1 MKKKITSIIGYSDY
15 IQIMVDN
22 NIEILYYHE
31 DGELR
36 YINNDNNLSIIEMP
50 FNIWNKIDNV
60 DDIEDIDDDV
70 IKELE
75 KYINE
80 NVII

>member
-1 MKKKITSIIGYSDY
+1 MKKKITSIITYSNY

-50 FNIWNKIDNV
+50 LYIWNKIDNI
-60 DDIEDIDDDV
+60 DDIEDIDADV

-75 KYINE
+75 DYIDE